1 VKIVKSCVFLI
12 EFNMESGI
20 ERKSNS
26 ESLKKKLS
34 IRVNESNLTGLR
46 ELGRKLKTI

>member
-1 VKIVKSCVFLI
+1 
-12 EFNMESGI
+12 MESGI